1 MVSQRNLY
9 FGQEWNLSCA
19 LVTAHLN
26 TVHKL
31 VVLCTLSSRSFWETE
46 WYSFKV
52 PPATGL
58 ALFFAAFTEPEPTPF
73 KGHFNEITLSV
84 IYQPLCEIFCLFIL
98 FMGFSREVRWFAIP
112 SSSGPHFVRTLHH
125 DPSVLGGSTW
135 QGPLRDHF
143 LIHQKRFKYAK
154 KSDNGPKLT
163 TQRKFQGKSF
173 GDSQTFPGSLRIQE

>member
-58 ALFFAAFTEPEPTPF
+58 ALFFGAFTEPEPTPF

-98 FMGFSREVRWFAIP
+98 FMGFKTDAGKDWRQEEKGTIEDEIVGW
-112 SSSGPHFVRTLHH
+112 HH
-125 DPSVLGGSTW
+125 QL
-135 QGPLRDHF
+135 
-143 LIHQKRFKYAK
+143 
-154 KSDNGPKLT
+154 NGHEFDQTP
-163 TQRKFQGKSF
+163 
-173 GDSQTFPGSLRIQE
+173 GDSEGQGSLACYSPWGRRVGHD